1 MRKNILLLLFLTL
14 LILPVIVNAEELP
27 SDIVTLNNCVDGNS
41 ARFMLGVN
49 EIKVKFLGVESE
61 ENKVDETVEET
72 NNDSIDEYVCNA
84 LKKAKTIKIEYEPN
98 VEKEDKFGRVEAW
111 VFLDGQLLQEDLVK
125 NGYARIMYV
134 NSDFTY
140 LDKLQE
146 AQDFAKENN
155 LGLWKNEGK
164 KEQTDEKLN
173 ATESKTQKKKKSKGI
188 MDIILDFFSDIFNKL
203 FKLID
208 DLIKNIF

>member
-1 MRKNILLLLFLTL
+1 MRKSILFVFMIL
-14 LILPVIVNAEELP
+14 LILPVIVNAEELS
-27 SDIVTLNNCVDGNS
+27 SDTVTLSNCVDGNS

-49 EIKVKFLGVESE
+49 EIKVKFLGVEAA
-61 ENKVDETVEET
+61 ENIVDETTEKLSDDLV
-72 NNDSIDEYVCNA
+72 NEYVCNA

-98 VEKEDKFGRVEAW
+98 IEKEDKFGRIEAW

-125 NGYARIMYV
+125 NGYAKIMYV
-134 NSDFTY
+134 YDDFTY

-155 LGLWKNEGK
+155 LGLWKNEVK
-164 KEQTDEKLN
+164 KETDNNKSN
-173 ATESKTQKKKKSKGI
+173 TEETKTQKKKKSKGI
-188 MDIILDFFSDIFNKL
+188 FAIILDFFGDLFNKL

-208 DLIKNIF
+208 DIIKNIF